1 MPGYG
6 PASTPDVAG
15 IGAAR
20 MRVLRALQGAAD
32 QGEATTV
39 GSLAALL
46 DAHPNGVRRHL
57 ADLVQQGLAAT
68 VGAASEGRGRPSVAY
83 QATALGRSA
92 VAAAGAPISAE
103 YLGMAAAFARHLT
116 ARSATPAS
124 EAREIGRHWGT
135 TLAEGPPAPASDAA
149 ASGAAAS
156 DAAAS
161 GAAGGTPSAADPP
174 RRRVLRLLEGLG
186 FSPLHRPDGSVALR
200 TCPLLDAARANPE
213 VLCEVHLGMVQGASA
228 AFGGPGDGGELLPFA
243 ESGAC
248 VLRLPDVRAA
258 G

>member
-124 EAREIGRHWGT
+124 EAREIGRHWGA
-135 TLAEGPPAPASDAA
+135 TLAEGPPAA
-149 ASGAAAS
+149 ASG
-156 DAAAS
+156 AAAS

-200 TCPLLDAARANPE
+200 TCPLLDAAPANPE

-243 ESGAC
+243 EPGAC